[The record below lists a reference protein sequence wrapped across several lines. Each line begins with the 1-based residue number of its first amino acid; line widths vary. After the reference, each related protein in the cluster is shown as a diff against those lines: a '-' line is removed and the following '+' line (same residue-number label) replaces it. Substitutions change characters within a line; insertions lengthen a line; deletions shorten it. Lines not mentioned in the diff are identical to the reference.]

1 MFQSYQYKY
10 FLNLGIR
17 FFLETSNRYQCEFA
31 PSYWYAYSYWIVLK
45 IVNNYRVQSTMI
57 SIIDDCSCII
67 SSGSSMTH
75 YYFLPY
81 FFSLF
86 SIVEAVCDLENDGKW
101 TVGDRRLWLRDWMC
115 HKASLRPRCPSL
127 NQLTWKKNDNLGQR
141 SKGKNI
147 SLIFQH
153 VYRIYLHCC
162 GNRNPHLRAR

>member
-1 MFQSYQYKY
+1 M
-10 FLNLGIR
+10 GIR

-127 NQLTWKKNDNLGQR
+127 NQLTWKKMIIWVSDLR
-141 SKGKNI
+141 EK
-147 SLIFQH
+147 IFRWFFSMFIEFICIAVATETPIFVLVNVPRYSPSWQ
-153 VYRIYLHCC
+153 L
-162 GNRNPHLRAR
+162 